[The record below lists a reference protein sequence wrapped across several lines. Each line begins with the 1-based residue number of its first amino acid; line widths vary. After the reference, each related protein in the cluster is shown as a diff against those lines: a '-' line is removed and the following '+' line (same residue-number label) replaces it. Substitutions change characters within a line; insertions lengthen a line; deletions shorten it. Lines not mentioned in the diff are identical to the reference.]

1 MCTYNISIDD
11 TLMERVRPAFAD
23 NAAIRAWMQSQVEIL
38 LWQMVADKTEKTAPT
53 MKLSQ
58 RLRGI
63 AHAPADFD
71 YKEEL
76 ANRY

>member
-11 TLMERVRPAFAD
+11 ALMERVRPAFAD
-23 NAAIRAWMQSQVEIL
+23 NAAIKDWMQSQVEVL
-38 LWQMVADKTEKTAPT
+38 LLQIVSENAKKKDAQMR
-53 MKLSQ
+53 LSQ

-63 AHAPADFD
+63 AHAPMGFD
-71 YKEEL
+71 YKKEL